1 MSKVFAIEFTK
12 GDHLSFDEAFK
23 QIPID
28 DLNRK
33 ERSVVVKV
41 GIFSLSKKQYSTA
54 NTVNALVNGFGKA
67 PEIFLV
73 ESNNYSGPAEK
84 RLRIYNKVYTDRV
97 APFSLSNDESTREVK
112 VADEKVAL
120 SSIVFKPNVFI
131 STHIARR
138 VVNVGKFE
146 KLFNMGTILKNLLG
160 LIPDKKKLRFHD
172 KLPSAL
178 LDMYEAIGGIDLA
191 VLDGT
196 YTHLI
201 VKKQKSKLKT
211 NFVLVGRDAVSVDAV
226 GAFIVGLDPLENPV
240 IQGAIERGLGEGDL
254 DRIEILGSP
263 IEGIRQNIIQS
274 FNDLASTST

>member
-1 MSKVFAIEFTK
+1 MPKVFAIKFTK
-12 GDHLSFDEAFK
+12 GDQLSFDEAFK
-23 QIPID
+23 HIPID
-28 DLNRK
+28 DLNKK

-54 NTVNALVNGFGKA
+54 NTVNALVNSFSEA

-84 RLRIYNKVYTDRV
+84 RLRIYTKVYTDRV
-97 APFSLSNDESTREVK
+97 VPFSLSNDENTREVK

-120 SSIVFKPNVFI
+120 SSVIFKPNVFI

-172 KLPSAL
+172 KLPAAL

-196 YTHLI
+196 YTHLM
-201 VKKQKSKLKT
+201 VKKQKRKLKT

-226 GAFIVGLDPLENPV
+226 GSFIVGLDPMKNPV
-240 IQGAIERGLGEGDL
+240 IEEAMARGLGEGDL
-254 DRIEILGSP
+254 NKIDIFGSP

-274 FNDLASTST
+274 FNDLIATS

>member
-1 MSKVFAIEFTK
+1 MSTVIAIEFTK
-12 GDHLSFDEAFK
+12 GDRLSFDEAFK
-23 QIPID
+23 QISID

-54 NTVNALVNGFGKA
+54 NTVNALVNSFGEA

-73 ESNNYSGPAEK
+73 ESDNYSGPAEQ
-84 RLRIYNKVYTDRV
+84 RLRVYNKVYNDRV
-97 APFSLSNDESTREVK
+97 VPFSLSKDENTREVK
-112 VADEKVAL
+112 VADEKVAF
-120 SSIVFKPNVFI
+120 SSVVFKPNVFI

-138 VVNVGKFE
+138 VQNVGKFE
-146 KLFNMGTILKNLLG
+146 NLLNMGTIFKNLLG
-160 LIPDKKKLRFHD
+160 LIPDRKKLRFHK

-191 VLDGT
+191 ILDGT
-196 YTHLI
+196 YTHLR

-226 GAFIVGLDPLENPV
+226 GSFIVGLDPMENPV
-240 IQGAIERGLGEGDL
+240 IQGAMERGLGEGDL
-254 DRIEILGSP
+254 SKIDILGSP
-263 IEGIRQNIIQS
+263 IEGLRQNIIQS
-274 FNDLASTST
+274 FNDLIATSS

>member
-54 NTVNALVNGFGKA
+54 NTINALVNGFGKA
-67 PEIFLV
+67 PEILLV

-97 APFSLSNDESTREVK
+97 VPFSLSNDENTREVK

-120 SSIVFKPNVFI
+120 SSVIFKPNVFI

-160 LIPDKKKLRFHD
+160 LIPDKKKLRFHN

-178 LDMYEAIGGIDLA
+178 LDMYEAIDGIDLA

-196 YTHLI
+196 YTHLM

-226 GAFIVGLDPLENPV
+226 GSFIVGLDPVKNPV
-240 IQGAIERGLGEGDL
+240 IEEAMDRGLGEGDL
-254 DRIEILGSP
+254 NKIDILGSP
-263 IEGIRQNIIQS
+263 IEGIRQNIIHS
-274 FNDLASTST
+274 FNDLIATST